1 MGERDAD
8 RAPEELADLV
18 RRAQAGDDGAAD
30 ELLRSHLPGL
40 RAFVRL
46 RAGEVVRLKE
56 SASDL
61 VHSVCREVLEELPS
75 IEYRGE
81 KAFRNWLFRA
91 AERKIV
97 DRARFWRAEK
107 RDLAREAS
115 PAPGTDRDELM
126 RSYASIHTPSRDAIV
141 REEVE
146 RIEEAFDRLPDHYRE
161 VITLARLVGLPHKE
175 IAEEMGRS
183 EGAVRILLFRALAEL
198 SDHLR

>member
-1 MGERDAD
+1 MAQPVPPPNLDE
-8 RAPEELADLV
+8 LV
-18 RRAQAGDDGAAD
+18 RRAQRGDDAAVD
-30 ELLRSHLPGL
+30 ELLRGHLPGL

-75 IEYRGE
+75 LEYRGE
-81 KAFRNWLFRA
+81 AAFRGWLYRA

-97 DRARFWRAEK
+97 DRARFWKAEK
-107 RDLAREAS
+107 RDLRRELA
-115 PAPGTDRDELM
+115 PAVGATTDELM
-126 RSYASIHTPSRDAIV
+126 RSYASLHTPSQDAIV
-141 REEVE
+141 HEEVL
-146 RIEEAFDRLPDHYRE
+146 RIEAAFEQLPEHYRE
-161 VITLARLVGLPHKE
+161 VITLARLVGLPHRE
-175 IAEEMGRS
+175 IAAEMGKT